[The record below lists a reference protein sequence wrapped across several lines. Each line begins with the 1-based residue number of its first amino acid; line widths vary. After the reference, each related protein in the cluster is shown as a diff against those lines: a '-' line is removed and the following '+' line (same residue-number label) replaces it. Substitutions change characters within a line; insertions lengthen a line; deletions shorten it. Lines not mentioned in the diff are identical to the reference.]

1 MPNNSLNSH
10 LPEPKIAI
18 TSSSFGQ
25 SHVLREEL
33 KKSFQNCFFNEL
45 GRPLN
50 ELEII
55 ELIKD
60 ADAAVVGTEI
70 ITENVLNHAPR
81 LKIISKYGV
90 GLDNIDK
97 ELLERHNIFLGWTG
111 GINRRSVAELTLC
124 FMLGLCRNI
133 FVAGFKLKQST
144 WEKNGGYQL
153 TGKTIGIIGCGYTGS
168 EVIRLLRPFECNLL
182 ICDIIDKSNFCK
194 EESAIE
200 LPLEDVIARSNI
212 ISIHVPLTSLT
223 KGMVNANLLA
233 QMKSNAF
240 LINTS
245 RGDIVDQQ
253 ALKESLKAN
262 RIAGAA
268 LDVFSEEP
276 PNDQELLGLPNL
288 MVTPHIAG
296 NAQESVEA
304 MGRSAINHLVSFFKN
319 RPK

>member
-1 MPNNSLNSH
+1 MSNNSLNSH
-10 LPEPKIAI
+10 LSEPKIAV

-25 SHVLREEL
+25 SKVLREEL
-33 KKSFQNCFFNEL
+33 KKSFQNCFYNEL
-45 GRPLN
+45 GRPLT
-50 ELEII
+50 ELEMI
-55 ELIKD
+55 EFIKD

-70 ITENVLNHAPR
+70 MTEKVLNHAPR

-97 ELLERHNIFLGWTG
+97 NLLQRYGILLGWTG
-111 GINRRSVAELTLC
+111 GVNRRSVAELTLC

-133 FVAGFKLKQST
+133 FAAGFKLKQST

-153 TGKTIGIIGCGYTGS
+153 TGKTIGIIGCGHTGS
-168 EVIRLLRPFECNLL
+168 EIIRLLRPFQCNLL
-182 ICDIIDKSNFCK
+182 VCDILDKSQLCK
-194 EESAIE
+194 EENAIE
-200 LPLEDVIARSNI
+200 LPLEDVVARSNI

-223 KGMVNANLLA
+223 KEMVNANLLA
-233 QMKSNAF
+233 QMKPNAF

-245 RGDIVDQQ
+245 RGGVVDQK
-253 ALKESLKAN
+253 ALKECLKAN

-276 PNDQELLGLPNL
+276 PSDQELLSLSNL

-296 NAQESVEA
+296 NAQESIEA
-304 MGRSAINHLVSFFKN
+304 MGRSAIDHLISYFKN
-319 RPK
+319 Q

>member
-10 LPEPKIAI
+10 LSEPRIAV
-18 TSSSFGQ
+18 TSSSFGK
-25 SHVLREEL
+25 SKVLREEL
-33 KKSFQNCFFNEL
+33 KKSFQSCFFNEL
-45 GRPLN
+45 GRPLT
-50 ELEII
+50 ELEMI
-55 ELIKD
+55 EFIKD
-60 ADAAVVGTEI
+60 ADAAIVGLEI
-70 ITENVLNHAPR
+70 MTENVLSHAPR

-97 ELLERHNIFLGWTG
+97 NLLEKHGISLGWTG
-111 GINRRSVAELTLC
+111 GVNRRSVAELTLC

-133 FVAGFKLKQST
+133 FAAGFKLKQSA
-144 WEKNGGYQL
+144 WEKNGGFQL

-168 EVIRLLRPFECNLL
+168 EIIRLLRPFQCNLL
-182 ICDIIDKSNFCK
+182 ICDIIDKSKFCK
-194 EESAIE
+194 GENATE
-200 LPLEDVIARSNI
+200 LPLEDVAARSDI

-223 KGMVNANLLA
+223 KGMVNANFLA
-233 QMKSNAF
+233 QMKSSAF

-245 RGDIVDQQ
+245 RGGVVEQQ

-276 PNDQELLGLPNL
+276 PNDHELLSLSNL

-304 MGRSAINHLVSFFKN
+304 MGRSAIGHLISYFKN
-319 RPK
+319 Q

>member
-1 MPNNSLNSH
+1 MPNNSLNFH
-10 LPEPKIAI
+10 LSEPKIAV
-18 TSSSFGQ
+18 TSSSFGK
-25 SHVLREEL
+25 SKILREEL
-33 KKSFQNCFFNEL
+33 KKSFQKCFYNEL
-45 GRPLN
+45 GRPLT
-50 ELEII
+50 ELELI
-55 ELIKD
+55 EFIKD

-70 ITENVLNHAPR
+70 MTENVLNHAPR

-97 ELLERHNIFLGWTG
+97 KLLEKYGIFLGWTG

-133 FVAGFKLKQST
+133 FAAGFKLKQST

-168 EVIRLLRPFECNLL
+168 EVIRLLRPFQCTIL
-182 ICDIIDKSNFCK
+182 ISDIVDKSNFCK
-194 EESAIE
+194 SENAIE
-200 LPLEDVIARSNI
+200 LPLEDVVTRSNI
-212 ISIHVPLTSLT
+212 ISFHVPLTSLT
-223 KGMVNANLLA
+223 KEMVNTNLLA
-233 QMKSNAF
+233 KMKSNAF

-245 RGDIVDQQ
+245 RGGIVDQQ
-253 ALKESLKAN
+253 ALKGSLKAN

-276 PNDQELLGLPNL
+276 PNDQELLSLSNL

-304 MGRSAINHLVSFFKN
+304 MGRSAIGHLISYFKN
-319 RPK
+319 Q

>member
-10 LPEPKIAI
+10 LFEPKIAVA
-18 TSSSFGQ
+18 SSSFGK
-25 SHVLREEL
+25 SKVLREEL
-33 KKSFQNCFFNEL
+33 KKSFQNCFYNEL
-45 GRPLN
+45 DRPLT
-50 ELEII
+50 ELELIKF
-55 ELIKD
+55 IKD

-70 ITENVLNHAPR
+70 MTENVLNHAPR

-97 ELLERHNIFLGWTG
+97 KLLESRSILLGWTG
-111 GINRRSVAELTLC
+111 GVNRRSVAELTLC

-133 FVAGFKLKQST
+133 FAAGFKLKQST
-144 WEKNGGYQL
+144 WGKNGGYQL

-168 EVIRLLRPFECNLL
+168 EVIRLLRPFQCNLL
-182 ICDIIDKSNFCK
+182 ISDIVDKSNFCK
-194 EESAIE
+194 SENAIE
-200 LPLEDVIARSNI
+200 LPLEDVVARANI
-212 ISIHVPLTSLT
+212 ISFHVPLTLLT
-223 KGMVNANLLA
+223 KEMVNTNLLA
-233 QMKSNAF
+233 KMRSNAF

-245 RGDIVDQQ
+245 RGGIVDQQ

-304 MGRSAINHLVSFFKN
+304 MGRSAIGHLISYFKN
-319 RPK
+319 Q

>member
-10 LPEPKIAI
+10 LSEPKVAV

-25 SHVLREEL
+25 SNVLREEL

-45 GRPLN
+45 GRPLT
-50 ELEII
+50 ELEMI
-55 ELIKD
+55 EFIKD

-70 ITENVLNHAPR
+70 MTENVLNHAPR

-97 ELLERHNIFLGWTG
+97 NLLEKHGISLGWTG
-111 GINRRSVAELTLC
+111 GVNRRSVAELTLC

-133 FVAGFKLKQST
+133 FSTGFKLKQST
-144 WEKNGGYQL
+144 WEKNGGFQL

-168 EVIRLLRPFECNLL
+168 EIIRLLRPFQCNLL
-182 ICDIIDKSNFCK
+182 ICDIIDKSKFCK
-194 EESAIE
+194 DENATE
-200 LPLEDVIARSNI
+200 LPLEDVAARSDI

-223 KGMVNANLLA
+223 KGMVDANFLA
-233 QMKSNAF
+233 QMKSSAF

-245 RGDIVDQQ
+245 RGGVVEQQ
-253 ALKESLKAN
+253 ALKESLKVN

-276 PNDQELLGLPNL
+276 PNDHELLSLSNL

-304 MGRSAINHLVSFFKN
+304 MGRSAIGHLISYFKN
-319 RPK
+319 Q

>member
-1 MPNNSLNSH
+1 MPNYSLNSH
-10 LPEPKIAI
+10 LSEPRVAV
-18 TSSSFGQ
+18 TSSSFGK
-25 SHVLREEL
+25 SNTLREEL

-45 GRPLN
+45 GRPLTES
-50 ELEII
+50 ELI
-55 ELIKD
+55 EFIKD

-70 ITENVLNHAPR
+70 MTENVLNYAPR

-97 ELLERHNIFLGWTG
+97 KLLERRGILLGWTG
-111 GINRRSVAELTLC
+111 GVNRRSVAELTLC

-133 FVAGFKLKQST
+133 FAAGFKLKQST
-144 WEKNGGYQL
+144 WEKKGGYQL

-168 EVIRLLRPFECNLL
+168 EVIKLLRPFHCDLL
-182 ICDIIDKSNFCK
+182 ICDIIDKSKFCK
-194 EESAIE
+194 KENAIE
-200 LPLEDVIARSNI
+200 LPLEDVVARSNI
-212 ISIHVPLTSLT
+212 ISFHVPLTSLT

-245 RGDIVDQQ
+245 RGGIVDQQ
-253 ALKESLKAN
+253 ALKESLQAN

-276 PNDQELLGLPNL
+276 PNDKEFLSLSNL

-296 NAQESVEA
+296 NAQESIEA
-304 MGRSAINHLVSFFKN
+304 MGRSAIGHLISYFKYQ
-319 RPK
+319 

>member
-1 MPNNSLNSH
+1 MPNNSLNFNLS
-10 LPEPKIAI
+10 EPKIAV
-18 TSSSFGQ
+18 TSSSFGK
-25 SHVLREEL
+25 SNTLREEL

-45 GRPLN
+45 GRPLT
-50 ELEII
+50 ELEMV
-55 ELIKD
+55 EFIKD
-60 ADAAVVGTEI
+60 ADAVVVGTETM
-70 ITENVLNHAPR
+70 TENVLSHAPR

-97 ELLERHNIFLGWTG
+97 NLLEKRGIYLGWTG
-111 GINRRSVAELTLC
+111 GVNRRSVAELTLC

-133 FVAGFKLKQST
+133 FAAGFKLKQST

-168 EVIRLLRPFECNLL
+168 EVIKLLRPFHCDLL
-182 ICDIIDKSNFCK
+182 ICDIIDKSKFCK
-194 EESAIE
+194 KENAIE
-200 LPLEDVIARSNI
+200 LPLEDVVARSNI

-223 KGMVNANLLA
+223 KGLVNANFLA
-233 QMKSNAF
+233 QMKPNAF

-245 RGDIVDQQ
+245 RGGVVDQQ

-276 PNDQELLGLPNL
+276 PNDQELLSLSNL

-304 MGRSAINHLVSFFKN
+304 MGQSAIDHLISYFKN
-319 RPK
+319 Q

>member
-1 MPNNSLNSH
+1 MPNNSLNFNLS
-10 LPEPKIAI
+10 EPKIAV
-18 TSSSFGQ
+18 TSSSFGK
-25 SHVLREEL
+25 SNTLREEL

-45 GRPLN
+45 GRPLT
-50 ELEII
+50 ELEMV
-55 ELIKD
+55 EFIKD
-60 ADAAVVGTEI
+60 ADAVVVGTEI
-70 ITENVLNHAPR
+70 MTENVLNHAPR
-81 LKIISKYGV
+81 LKVISKYGV

-97 ELLERHNIFLGWTG
+97 KLLERRGILLGWTG

-133 FVAGFKLKQST
+133 FAAGFKLKQST

-168 EVIRLLRPFECNLL
+168 EVIRLLKPFQCNLL
-182 ICDIIDKSNFCK
+182 ICDIIDKSKFCK
-194 EESAIE
+194 EKNALE
-200 LPLEDVIARSNI
+200 LPLGDVVERSDI

-223 KGMVNANLLA
+223 KGMVNANFLA
-233 QMKSNAF
+233 QMKSSAF

-245 RGDIVDQQ
+245 RGGVVDQQ

-276 PNDQELLGLPNL
+276 PNDHELLSLSNL

-296 NAQESVEA
+296 NAQESIEA
-304 MGRSAINHLVSFFKN
+304 MGRSAIGHLISYFKN
-319 RPK
+319 Q